1 MISYIL
7 RFKYWDNH
15 TNDYGMKFEDDIS
28 DFEAEK
34 FIEDFLIANEF
45 KKRSDGTW
53 IAPNNTIVTVI
64 KEEENN
70 A

>member
-7 RFKYWDNH
+7 KFKYWDNH
-15 TNDYGMKFEDDIS
+15 TNDYGMKFENDIP

-45 KKRSDGTW
+45 KKRSDDTW

-64 KEEENN
+64 KEDES
-70 A
+70 